1 MSCIFSPCINVIVN
15 RLRFVNIRARQPLHA
30 RQLSLRA
37 RQPLHAGQP
46 LRAGQLSLHAR
57 QLSLRGRLVARGNPF
72 FDGMFLCCDK
82 SFDGMRK
89 GGFMNDDDSNA
100 SLYDREDPPRKR
112 RTFWTGRERA
122 RAWRYG
128 EGDPE
133 LLRCIAALV
142 KLGEDTVRRG

>member
-1 MSCIFSPCINVIVN
+1 
-15 RLRFVNIRARQPLHA
+15 
-30 RQLSLRA
+30 
-37 RQPLHAGQP
+37 
-46 LRAGQLSLHAR
+46 
-57 QLSLRGRLVARGNPF
+57 
-72 FDGMFLCCDK
+72 
-82 SFDGMRK
+82 
-89 GGFMNDDDSNA
+89 MNDDDSNA